1 MAADALVIYLND
13 HLGGSRAGMQLIEN
27 LVESTREPGV
37 RASLAGVRDEIVA
50 DRDVLEGII
59 RKVSGAP
66 SIVREIGGWIGEKA
80 AQLKLRMDDPAG
92 GELRRFEA
100 LELMSLGIEGKS
112 SLWRALAVIAPSVPE
127 LADIDFGNLVR
138 RAAEQRERVES
149 LRTEAAREAFMPRR

>member
-50 DRDVLEGII
+50 DRDVLENII
-59 RKVSGAP
+59 RKVSGDP